1 LEVESR
7 LIAAALVSKID
18 EQIERSL
25 HLIEYVP
32 PEQLQ
37 WKPPVRGARTT
48 GELLGHLLDCMA
60 GFCAVLYA
68 AYPESLGHFA
78 SLRELPVNQACPPDE
93 AGERI
98 RQYHLYLDQGFKE
111 LKDEDL
117 SRKLPTVFV
126 DGGET
131 LLTLLLRNLEHLINH
146 KHELFMYLKLVGLN
160 PGTADL
166 YRLRG

>member
-1 LEVESR
+1 M
-7 LIAAALVSKID
+7 IAAALGSKID

-25 HLIEYVP
+25 HLIECLP
-32 PEQLQ
+32 PKQLQ
-37 WKPPVRGARTT
+37 WKPPVRGARPA

-68 AYPESLGHFA
+68 AYPEPLQHFA
-78 SLRELPVNQACPPDE
+78 SLRGLPVNHTCAPDE

-98 RQYHLYLDQGFKE
+98 RQYRIYLDRGFAE

-117 SRKLPTVFV
+117 SRKIPTVFV
-126 DGGET
+126 AGGET
-131 LLTLLLRNLEHLINH
+131 VLTLLLGNLEHLINH
-146 KHELFMYLKLVGLN
+146 KHELFMYLKLMGVNL
-160 PGTADL
+160 GTTDL